1 MMTLDRPL
9 IVEGRYDK
17 IKVASIA
24 RGVIVTTDGFGVFSS
39 EEKVALIRRL
49 AEKKGVIVLTDSDGA
64 GLVIRN
70 YIKNI
75 LPPDKIVHLYT
86 PEVYGKE
93 KRKKVPS
100 KAGILGV
107 EGTDIAILKKL
118 LSPYFTETDAPAETP
133 MALTKAML
141 YEIGLCGG
149 DNAAEKRRKLA
160 KSLDL
165 PGTLS
170 ANALLEAVNWTV
182 TEERWQ
188 AAVDALSEE
197 KKTEE

>member
-17 IKVASIA
+17 NKISSIA

-39 EEKVALIRRL
+39 AEKVALIRKL

-70 YIKNI
+70 YVKNI
-75 LPPDKIVHLYT
+75 LSPDKVVNLYT

-93 KRKKVPS
+93 KRKKAPS

-107 EGTDIAILKKL
+107 EGTDIEILKKL
-118 LSPYFTETDAPAETP
+118 LSPYFTETDAPAEAP
-133 MALTKAML
+133 MALTKAAL

-149 DNAAEKRRKLA
+149 ENAAEKRKKLA
-160 KSLDL
+160 KLLDL

-170 ANALLEAVNWTV
+170 ANALLAAVNWTV
-182 TEERWQ
+182 TKERWK
-188 AAVDALSEE
+188 AALDALSEDE
-197 KKTEE
+197 KTEG